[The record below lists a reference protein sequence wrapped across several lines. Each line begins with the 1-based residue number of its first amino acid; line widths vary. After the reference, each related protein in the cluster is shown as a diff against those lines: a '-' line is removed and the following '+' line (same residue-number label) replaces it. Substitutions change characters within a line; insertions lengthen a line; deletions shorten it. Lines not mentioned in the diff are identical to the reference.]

1 MKKFLFT
8 LAALLVAGT
17 AFADSYLYVAKT
29 DYANATPGDLVIPV
43 RAHYEELVSA
53 WQADFTFP
61 EGMTFKGA
69 EQGADMTLEYY
80 NRMGKATSLKA
91 PLYNSD
97 ENPTRFITA
106 VAEAGYTQD
115 KVAYGCV
122 KWLAGDYDEMLLL
135 YVTVSADFKGG
146 AEFHSVI

>member
-61 EGMTFKGA
+61 EGIFLL
-69 EQGADMTLEYY
+69 QQLEL
-80 NRMGKATSLKA
+80 SLKRFCCFQI
-91 PLYNSD
+91 PL
-97 ENPTRFITA
+97 
-106 VAEAGYTQD
+106 
-115 KVAYGCV
+115 
-122 KWLAGDYDEMLLL
+122 
-135 YVTVSADFKGG
+135 
-146 AEFHSVI
+146 